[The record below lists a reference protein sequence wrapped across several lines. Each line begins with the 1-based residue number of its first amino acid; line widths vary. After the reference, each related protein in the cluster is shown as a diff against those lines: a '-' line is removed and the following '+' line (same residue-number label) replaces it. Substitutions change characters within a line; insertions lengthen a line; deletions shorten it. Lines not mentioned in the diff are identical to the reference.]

1 MDELEFMNG
10 AEIDTRPDSEKIKDF
25 QFEELVSTPA
35 PVVWK
40 EKTEAEWRTFP
51 DQNQDGSGSCV
62 AQTVKR
68 LAGIQMFLK
77 EGKYVDFSA
86 TSIYQERSNKPAGG
100 MIGVESF
107 EIWRKNGISLEALV
121 PSQKMNDAQMD
132 AVKIEN
138 YEKEIG
144 KIFRIN
150 NHVGLPTG
158 DIETVASTIQQ
169 TKKGVMVWFFF
180 TSAEWS
186 PLVPVIIDPSLTIA
200 KGLRHSVTAVD
211 YFLYK
216 GQKAL
221 LIEDSSHFGKRTRRI
236 VTEDFF
242 KKRNW
247 FARYGTS
254 FNFESGDSWPTK
266 PKHTFLRDLSFSEAV
281 VYDDEVTALQDC
293 LKYEGLFPADR
304 DSTGYYGA
312 VTASAVLAFQKKH
325 KVASNEELDK
335 LQGRRVGE
343 KTRAKLNELFS

>member
-1 MDELEFMNG
+1 MSEFEFMNG
-10 AEIDTRPDSEKIKDF
+10 AAIDTRPDSEKLKDF
-25 QFEELVSTPA
+25 QLEELVSAPA

-40 EKTEAEWRTFP
+40 EKEEKDWRTFP

-100 MIGVESF
+100 MVGVESF
-107 EIWRKNGISLEALV
+107 EIWRKSGISLEVLV
-121 PSQKMNDAQMD
+121 PSQKMNDTQMD

-144 KIFRIN
+144 KIFRID
-150 NHVGLPTG
+150 NHVGLPVG

-169 TKKGVMVWFFF
+169 TQKGVMVWFFF

-186 PLVPVIIDPSLTIA
+186 PLVPVIIDHSLTIA

-216 GQKAL
+216 GKKAL

-242 KKRNW
+242 KRRNW

-254 FNFESGDSWPTK
+254 FHFETGTSWPTK
-266 PKHTFLRDLSFSEAV
+266 PKHSFNRDLTFSESF
-281 VYDDEVTALQDC
+281 VYDAEVVALQDC

-304 DSTGYYGA
+304 DSTGYYGS
-312 VTASAVLAFQKKH
+312 VTSKAVLAFQKKYQ
-325 KVASNEELDK
+325 VASTAELDE
-335 LQGRRVGE
+335 LQGRVTGT
-343 KTRAKLNELFS
+343 KTRAKLNEIFS

>member
-1 MDELEFMNG
+1 MSEFEFMNG
-10 AEIDTRPDSEKIKDF
+10 AAIDTRLDSEKIKDF
-25 QFEELVSTPA
+25 ELAEVVSAPA
-35 PVVWK
+35 AVVWREK
-40 EKTEAEWRTFP
+40 EEKDWRTFP
-51 DQNQDGSGSCV
+51 EQNQKGSGSCV
-62 AQTVKR
+62 AQTVKK
-68 LAGIQMFLK
+68 LAGIQLFLK

-86 TSIYQERSNKPAGG
+86 TSIYQERSNKPDGG

-107 EIWRKNGISLEALV
+107 EIWRKTGISLEALV
-121 PSQKMNDAQMD
+121 PSQKMDDAQMD
-132 AVKIEN
+132 ALKIEN

-150 NHVGLPTG
+150 NHVGLPVG

-180 TSAEWS
+180 TNAEWS
-186 PLVPVIIDPSLTIA
+186 PLVPVIIDPALTIA

-211 YFLYK
+211 YLLYK
-216 GQKAL
+216 GKKAL
-221 LIEDSSHFGKRTRRI
+221 LIEDSSHFGGRTRRV

-254 FNFESGDSWPTK
+254 FQFESGDAWPTK
-266 PKHTFLRDLSFSEAV
+266 PKHTFLNDLYFSEV
-281 VYDDEVTALQDC
+281 VVHDAEVTALQDC

-312 VTASAVLAFQKKH
+312 ITASAVLAFQKKYQ
-325 KVASNEELDK
+325 VASTEELNK
-335 LQGRRVGE
+335 LQGRRVGA